1 MKVIIDGKEYEGK
14 EVELDN
20 FSEIMWSD
28 SGNKF
33 RVRDRRFIKK
43 EFYPIVPENIKIVKH
58 EYIDRTG
65 ILFGNKQLLW
75 VYDGTYIV
83 DYYDKPN
90 WDEIDCELVPCERKD
105 LVAGDIA
112 YCKQFY
118 TVEFDF
124 SELKGYCVI
133 LDKKNQVNI
142 EGNTDCFVEAWDS
155 RCKWWRV
162 RPISKGSEK

>member
-1 MKVIIDGKEYEGK
+1 MKVTIDGKEHEGSK
-14 EVELDN
+14 VALGHGNGFMIVVPATDVKKR
-20 FSEIMWSD
+20 EIKLQE
-28 SGNKF
+28 KF
-33 RVRDRRFIKK
+33 PR
-43 EFYPIVPENIKIVKH
+43 VPENIKIVKH

-83 DYYDKPN
+83 EYYDKPN